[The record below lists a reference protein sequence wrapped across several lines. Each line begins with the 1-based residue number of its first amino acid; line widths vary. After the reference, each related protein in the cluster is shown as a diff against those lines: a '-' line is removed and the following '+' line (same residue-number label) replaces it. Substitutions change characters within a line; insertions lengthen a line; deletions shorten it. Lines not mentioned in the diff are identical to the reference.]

1 MTLLLQRV
9 LFSLAT
15 IVWGVCCVYFYASAR
30 IVSYLAEDFRIY
42 CLVGGLALCVL
53 GLFTL
58 ITAKDPVADCGHDHD
73 HVHDHE
79 ESDLHPI
86 FALLTM
92 VLPILLCASFTK
104 DSFSEQALKRKA
116 ENQGELKAETF
127 FSSALPPYTL
137 EYLEK
142 TRTRTDEGYLKMP
155 LLELYF
161 ANSDEEMRNVLT
173 GQDVQVEGR
182 VMTLPDDRRRMT
194 LYRLF
199 VTCCAADSRPIP
211 LELQLPDRGP
221 ELAVKDWVTA
231 TGNLT
236 FAEIDGRL
244 QGLLE
249 VDSLEE
255 TAPPYEELL
264 QRR

>member
-1 MTLLLQRV
+1 MSLLLQRI

-15 IVWGVCCVYFYASAR
+15 IVWGVCCVYFYASGR
-30 IVSYLAEDFRIY
+30 IVSYLADDFRVY

-58 ITAKDPVADCGHDHD
+58 LTARDSVADCGHDHD
-73 HVHDHE
+73 HAHDHE

-92 VLPILLCASFTK
+92 VVPLLLCAAFTN
-104 DSFSEQALKRKA
+104 DSFSEQALRRKA
-116 ENQGELKAETF
+116 ENQGELKAESY
-127 FSSALPPYTL
+127 FSSTLPPYTL

-142 TRTRTDEGYLKMP
+142 SRSRTDDGYLKMP

-161 ANSDEEMRNVLT
+161 ANSDEEMRGVLE

-182 VMTLPDDRRRMT
+182 VMTLPDDQRRMI

-211 LELQLPDRGP
+211 LHLQLLDRGP
-221 ELAVKDWVTA
+221 ELAVKDWVTV

-236 FAEIDGRL
+236 FAEMDG
-244 QGLLE
+244 QMKGLLS
-249 VDSLEE
+249 VDSIEE